1 MLYLILLFLVVLF
14 YAGFN
19 RILQSHLDGER
30 TDCEQLKQ
38 DYAALIG
45 REAVLKANN
54 DSLLQQAES
63 IIERYE
69 ITKDVCRSMDVDTV
83 FEIFEE
89 RLRHYIKF
97 DRLRLIK
104 QDLDYQLYQDQLIFP
119 LDIGIK
125 PTFFLVAEGV
135 PEKDQEQFYIL
146 TQQFL
151 LGYRRATLYQRIQDL
166 AIHDGLTSILTR
178 RYFMERLEEEI
189 ERARKFN
196 LRFSFLMVDVDFFK
210 RCNDNYGHLVGDA
223 VLKEIAGVIK
233 DNARQVDIVGRY
245 GGEEFAVILS
255 EISKENAFS
264 ASLRFLKSVEDKRIK
279 AYDEELNLTV
289 SIGISSFPE
298 DGKQMQ
304 ELIDKADLALYQ
316 AKQSGRNQICI
327 YQPSR

>member
-19 RILQSHLDGER
+19 RILQRHLDGER

-38 DYAALIG
+38 GYAALIG
-45 REAVLKANN
+45 REAALKASN

-63 IIERYE
+63 VIELYE
-69 ITKDVCRSMDVDTV
+69 ITKDVCRSMDVDTI
-83 FEIFEE
+83 FEIFGE
-89 RLRHYIKF
+89 RLRHYIKI

-104 QDLDYQLYQDQLIFP
+104 QDLDYQLYQNQLIFP

-151 LGYRRATLYQRIQDL
+151 LGYRRATLYQKIQDL
-166 AIHDGLTSILTR
+166 AIHDSLTAILTR

-223 VLKEIAGVIK
+223 VLKDIAGVIK

-245 GGEEFAVILS
+245 GGEEFSIILS
-255 EISKENAFS
+255 EISKENAFN

-316 AKQSGRNQICI
+316 AKQSGRNRICL
-327 YQPSR
+327 YQSSP